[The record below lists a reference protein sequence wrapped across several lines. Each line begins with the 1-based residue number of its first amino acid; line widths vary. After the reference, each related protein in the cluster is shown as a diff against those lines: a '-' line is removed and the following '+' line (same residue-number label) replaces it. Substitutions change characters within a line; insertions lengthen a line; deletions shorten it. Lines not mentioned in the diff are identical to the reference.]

1 MQIFG
6 YRSFEHQ
13 ICWYESGDCI
23 LLLRLSRPRPAITRN
38 CPSLPKLI
46 TDLYRKYQNQ
56 QKRAPLE
63 ELEGV
68 FRDLC
73 KAFQSVY
80 VVIDALDE
88 CDEKR
93 YRRRFLQFLTSMRS
107 YASSS
112 IRFLVTSR
120 PHIADIS
127 TTFSSEIPIMLEAN
141 DSDVRKY
148 LEKRIEVD
156 GDPEIIDETFRKT
169 IVEVVVKGAQ
179 GM

>member
-1 MQIFG
+1 MKVAIAYFYFD
-6 YRSFEHQ
+6 YRDRDQQSPE
-13 ICWYESGDCI
+13 IVVAT
-23 LLLRLSRPRPAITRN
+23 LLRQLLSYD
-38 CPSLPKLI
+38 PSLPKLI

-156 GDPEIIDETFRKT
+156 GDPEIIDKTFRKT
-169 IVEVVVKGAQ
+169 IVEVVAKGAQ